1 MSPLSVITVP
11 TLLGLTL
18 LGGAVWGQA
27 PSPPP
32 TPSPLTV
39 PDLTLL
45 KQALA
50 PLAGDGMLQ
59 SLSSLQMT
67 GSKEGISFTFHETA
81 RVVAKRP
88 DKFRAYVTQYTADGA
103 PERRLIIISDGKKV
117 WTYRPATRQYCV
129 TPAKAFHAGDNDM
142 TALGLVQGGFFLGEG
157 HEMAQGFAA
166 ITQENGPQVLAMLNG
181 LGIRLT
187 SRPEPAGGGGNTVY
201 RMVLTR
207 QGIAYRFFIDP
218 ATARLRRLELA
229 GHQNGV
235 VVLFREKVGE
245 METPA
250 VVAKTTFAFTPPLGT
265 TRVSS
270 VPVDPF

>member
-1 MSPLSVITVP
+1 MPPITAVTPPLLFS
-11 TLLGLTL
+11 LAL
-18 LGGAVWGQA
+18 LGGTVSAQA
-27 PSPPP
+27 PAPPP
-32 TPSPLTV
+32 APAST

-50 PLAGDGMLQ
+50 PLAGEGLLQ

-67 GSKEGISFTFHETA
+67 GSKQGVSFTFHETA

-88 DKFRAYVTQYTADGA
+88 GKFRAYVTQYTAGGS
-103 PERRLIIISDGKKV
+103 PERRLVIVSDGRKV
-117 WTYRPATRQYCV
+117 WTYRPGTRQYSV
-129 TPAKAFHAGDNDM
+129 APAKAFHAGNNDL
-142 TALGLVQGGFFLGEG
+142 TALGLIQGGFFLGEG

-187 SRPEPAGGGGNTVY
+187 SRQETSGEGDTVY

-218 ATARLRRLELA
+218 ATARLRRVELS

-235 VVLFREKVGE
+235 VILFRETAQE
-245 METPA
+245 METPL
-250 VVAKTTFAFTPPLGT
+250 VVAKTTFAFTPPPGT
-265 TRVSS
+265 VRVSS

>member
-1 MSPLSVITVP
+1 MSRSLAALPV
-11 TLLGLTL
+11 LLGLALIAEAASAQT
-18 LGGAVWGQA
+18 
-27 PSPPP
+27 P
-32 TPSPLTV
+32 TPPSLPAPA

-50 PLAGDGMLQ
+50 PLAGDGLLQ
-59 SLSSLQMT
+59 SLSNLQLT
-67 GSKEGISFTFHETA
+67 GSKQGVSFTFHETA

-88 DKFRAYVTQYTADGA
+88 DKFRAYVTQYTAEGA
-103 PERRLIIISDGKKV
+103 PVRRLVIISDGKKV
-117 WTYRPATRQYCV
+117 WTYRPGTRQYCV
-129 TPAKAFHAGDNDM
+129 APAKAFHAGNNDM

-166 ITQENGPQVLAMLNG
+166 ITQENGSQVLTMLNG

-187 SRPEPAGGGGNTVY
+187 SRPEPAGGEGDTVY

-218 ATARLRRLELA
+218 ATAHLRRVELS
-229 GHQNGV
+229 GYQNGV
-235 VVLFREKVGE
+235 VIMFREKVGE

-250 VVAKTTFAFTPPLGT
+250 EVAKTTFAFTPPPGAA
-265 TRVSS
+265 RVSS
-270 VPVDPF
+270 MPVDPF